1 MELSQ
6 ELARTPG
13 DNISHVGHLGGM
25 LIGFLY
31 LNPTTNQ
38 MFTGLLKNFSFI
50 KIKQVSK
57 DTKNTNKNNHTVD
70 QILDKIKKDGWE
82 GLTEKEK
89 AVLFQASQK
98 RREDKHLN

>member
-38 MFTGLLKNFSFI
+38 IFENLLNFFSFI
-50 KIKQVSK
+50 KIKKVSK
-57 DTKNTNKNNHTVD
+57 DTKNTNENNHTVD

-89 AVLFQASQK
+89 SILFQASQK
-98 RREDKHLN
+98 RRQDNHLN